1 MDAELLSQ
9 FASASAKILDH
20 LRGELAKLQTG
31 RASAALVEH
40 IDVESYGTRQP
51 IKNIAAIS
59 VPEARTIQIQPWDK
73 SALNAIEKGI
83 MLADIGVN
91 PVNNGTAILLNFPP
105 LSEER
110 RKSIVK
116 IAKKLGEE
124 SKIAIRQARH
134 DVIDGLKKS
143 GLSEDQQKGAEK
155 KLQEKVDAAN
165 TTVDETVS
173 KKEKD
178 IMTV

>member
-1 MDAELLSQ
+1 M
-9 FASASAKILDH
+9 
-20 LRGELAKLQTG
+20 
-31 RASAALVEH
+31 VEH
-40 IDVESYGTRQP
+40 IDVETYGTRQP

-73 SALNAIEKGI
+73 SALSAIEKGI
-83 MLADIGVN
+83 MLADIGIN
-91 PVNNGTAILLNFPP
+91 PVNNGTAIILNFPP

-110 RKSIVK
+110 RKDIVK

-124 SKIAIRQARH
+124 SKISLRQARH
-134 DVIDGLKKS
+134 EVIDGLKKS
-143 GLSEDQQKGAEK
+143 GLPEDQQKGAEK

-165 TTVDETVS
+165 ASIEEAVN